1 MCGGEG
7 KFAQVCGRDG
17 CRTRLALDK
26 DGNLWKAQVKFA
38 VNADWR
44 GKSTEDANCRPDSA
58 KSVDWQPVSFN

>member
-44 GKSTEDANCRPDSA
+44 GKIDGRRELPAGLCQKRGLA
-58 KSVDWQPVSFN
+58 AGFL